1 MRLPPSFLVLAMLC
15 LAQLSAEVATP
26 PQAPKDQAIPAVDDD
41 LWAVQTQDWT
51 HAASYD
57 LSQSAPPPLPLPL
70 PSSPSSPSPV
80 NSPSPSPSPLPVNSS
95 SPSQNIQ
102 AEGSGLQSVADLAAP
117 TASPGKTEVEEAP
130 IEDYTNLSSTQEG
143 GTVSG
148 VKGIQRSLQDDTFSL
163 DFADEPIRNVIRYI
177 ADVYTLN
184 VVIPENLSGNVS
196 LKLKDVNWPE
206 VFKAV
211 LDPAGFSYIQEGKI
225 IKIKSLEDVKS
236 ELMET
241 RIFPLKFSDANA
253 VLGSI
258 SPLVDPALGGRIL
271 ADTRT
276 NVLIITERPTR
287 LRELELVVGRLD
299 EAESQVMIE
308 TKIAEIKRTKGEKR
322 GIDWSVLNG
331 YAMSVGNPAGVPVS
345 DYPAGINRTFIPKDS
360 SYSREETII
369 FNASQFRLIL
379 NALDSD
385 DQVNLVASPNVV
397 TMNNTKANIN
407 IARKVPVPNYS
418 YNQQTGTF
426 EVSGFNYENIGV
438 ILDVTPK
445 AQQNFITLDIK
456 PELSDSSENIQFGSD
471 TSASKAL
478 IPIINTRRTQS
489 IVTIESGYT
498 LALGGLMKEG
508 DNEKTTKLPIIG
520 NMPGPIGKLFSS
532 TSKTKEKTNLIIF
545 VTATRIGF
553 NGEPFVPFKGNIPG
567 NIDLRV
573 LDDILYTERD
583 MPGAPVSEEEKKA
596 IEAARMLRKQK
607 EENLY
612 LQTLEAKML
621 KEEGKTQK
629 DDDPLGQEGSKAPTA
644 PIASA
649 PQVSQPAAP
658 SGYAEPSAHTQLS
671 SNPEE
676 ATSIKPIK
684 RDLRAPRI

>member
-1 MRLPPSFLVLAMLC
+1 MRLPPLIFVLAFFC
-15 LAQLSAEVATP
+15 ATQLSAELATL
-26 PQAPKDQAIPAVDDD
+26 PKDQPTAVVDDD
-41 LWAVQTQDWT
+41 LWNAQTKDWS

-57 LSQSAPPPLPLPL
+57 LTQAGPPQVISSQAAPQL
-70 PSSPSSPSPV
+70 PSVQDTQPEAPNPETAETRVRMPSDTLV
-80 NSPSPSPSPLPVNSS
+80 NLS
-95 SPSQNIQ
+95 
-102 AEGSGLQSVADLAAP
+102 
-117 TASPGKTEVEEAP
+117 TAHPEEAP
-130 IEDYTNLSSTQEG
+130 VEDYTSLAVDPHAG
-143 GTVSG
+143 APHG
-148 VKGIQRSLQDDTFSL
+148 VKGIQRNIQDDTFSL

-177 ADVYTLN
+177 ADVYSLN
-184 VVIPENLSGNVS
+184 VVIPESLSGNVS

-236 ELMET
+236 EPMET

-271 ADTRT
+271 ADART

-287 LRELELVVGRLD
+287 LRELELVVNRLD

-308 TKIAEIKRTKGEKR
+308 TKIAEIKRTNGEKR
-322 GIDWSVLNG
+322 GVDWSVLNG

-360 SYSREETII
+360 TYSREETII
-369 FNASQFRLIL
+369 FNASQFKLIL

-407 IARKVPVPNYS
+407 IARRVPVPNYS

-478 IPIINTRRTQS
+478 IPIINTRKTQS

-508 DNEKTTKLPIIG
+508 DNEKTTKLPLIG

-532 TSKTKEKTNLIIF
+532 TNKTKEKTNLIIF

-567 NIDLRV
+567 NIDRRI

-583 MPGAPVSEEEKKA
+583 MPGSPMSEEEKKA
-596 IEAARMLRKQK
+596 LEAARAFRKQQ
-607 EENLY
+607 EEAVY
-612 LQTLEAKML
+612 LKKLEAKMH
-621 KEEGKTQK
+621 KMKTNPQEEEKSLEQSL
-629 DDDPLGQEGSKAPTA
+629 PQEVETNVDSTLVEPVA
-644 PIASA
+644 PIT
-649 PQVSQPAAP
+649 PQPRELP
-658 SGYAEPSAHTQLS
+658 T
-671 SNPEE
+671 
-676 ATSIKPIK
+676 TSEVKPIK
-684 RDLRAPRI
+684 KDLRAPRL

>member
-1 MRLPPSFLVLAMLC
+1 MRLPPSFLILATLC
-15 LAQLSAEVATP
+15 LSQLSAEVAIT
-26 PQAPKDQAIPAVDDD
+26 PKDQPAAVVDDE
-41 LWAVQTQDWT
+41 LWNVHSKDWS

-57 LSQSAPPPLPLPL
+57 LAQSAAAPLPLENAQTEGMKTQAPEPL
-70 PSSPSSPSPV
+70 KPP
-80 NSPSPSPSPLPVNSS
+80 
-95 SPSQNIQ
+95 
-102 AEGSGLQSVADLAAP
+102 AP
-117 TASPGKTEVEEAP
+117 SPGKETEAP
-130 IEDYTNLSSTQEG
+130 VEDYTNLAVDKEG
-143 GTVSG
+143 CTTAGI
-148 VKGIQRSLQDDTFSL
+148 KGIQRSLQDDTFSL

-184 VVIPENLSGNVS
+184 VVIPEGLSGNVS

-236 ELMET
+236 EPMET

-271 ADTRT
+271 ADART

-287 LRELELVVGRLD
+287 LRELESVVSRLD

-322 GIDWSVLNG
+322 GIDWSVLSG

-369 FNASQFRLIL
+369 FNANQFKLIL

-407 IARKVPVPNYS
+407 IARRVPVPNYS

-456 PELSDSSENIQFGSD
+456 PELSDSSENIQFGANDSP
-471 TSASKAL
+471 TKAF
-478 IPIINTRRTQS
+478 IPIINTRKTQS

-508 DNEKTTKLPIIG
+508 DNEKTTKLPFIG

-583 MPGAPVSEEEKKA
+583 MPGSPVSEEERKA
-596 IEAARMLRKQK
+596 IEAARSFRRQQ
-607 EENLY
+607 EEALY
-612 LQTLEAKML
+612 LKKLEAKVLPDPSPM
-621 KEEGKTQK
+621 QK
-629 DDDPLGQEGSKAPTA
+629 DDASLVQQASEA
-644 PIASA
+644 PIT
-649 PQVSQPAAP
+649 QTPAVRGEPATTP
-658 SGYAEPSAHTQLS
+658 SEPSVVTIEPSAV
-671 SNPEE
+671 
-676 ATSIKPIK
+676 KPIK
-684 RDLRAPRI
+684 RDLHAPRI

>member
-1 MRLPPSFLVLAMLC
+1 MRLPPSLLLLATLC
-15 LAQLSAEVATP
+15 LAQLSAEVAIT
-26 PQAPKDQAIPAVDDD
+26 PKDQPQPTAVVDDD
-41 LWAVQTQDWT
+41 LWNAQTKDWT

-57 LSQSAPPPLPLPL
+57 ISQGSPL
-70 PSSPSSPSPV
+70 PS
-80 NSPSPSPSPLPVNSS
+80 
-95 SPSQNIQ
+95 PSQSGQPEAQSLQN
-102 AEGSGLQSVADLAAP
+102 AEPLTTP
-117 TASPGKTEVEEAP
+117 TAASEKTEPEAAP
-130 IEDYTNLSSTQEG
+130 IEDYTHLVGGKEVDSTG
-143 GTVSG
+143 I
-148 VKGIQRSLQDDTFSL
+148 KGIQRSLQDDTFSL

-184 VVIPENLSGNVS
+184 VVIPESLSGNVS

-206 VFKAV
+206 VFKAI
-211 LDPAGFSYIQEGKI
+211 LDPAGFSYVQEGKI

-271 ADTRT
+271 ADART

-287 LRELELVVGRLD
+287 LRELESVVSRLD

-331 YAMSVGNPAGVPVS
+331 YAMSVGNPAGVPS
-345 DYPAGINRTFIPKDS
+345 NYPAGINRTFIPKDS

-369 FNASQFRLIL
+369 FNANQFKLIL
-379 NALDSD
+379 NALDSN

-407 IARKVPVPNYS
+407 IARRVPVPNYS

-478 IPIINTRRTQS
+478 IPIINTRKTQS

-583 MPGAPVSEEEKKA
+583 MPGAAISQDEKKA
-596 IEAARMLRKQK
+596 IESARAFRKQQ
-607 EENLY
+607 EEALY
-612 LQTLEAKML
+612 LQKLDTKVLKLQEADPKAEKPLEDRAQAAAKTSEPMQV
-621 KEEGKTQK
+621 EAG
-629 DDDPLGQEGSKAPTA
+629 TA
-644 PIASA
+644 IPPASA
-649 PQVSQPAAP
+649 QAP
-658 SGYAEPSAHTQLS
+658 LKTIEPSV
-671 SNPEE
+671 
-676 ATSIKPIK
+676 IKPIK
-684 RDLRAPRI
+684 RDLRAPRM